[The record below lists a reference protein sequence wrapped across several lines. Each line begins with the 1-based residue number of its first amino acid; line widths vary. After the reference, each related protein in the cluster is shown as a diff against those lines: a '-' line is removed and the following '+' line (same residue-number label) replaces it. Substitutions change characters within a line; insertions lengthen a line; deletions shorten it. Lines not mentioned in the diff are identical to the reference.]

1 MDGGAMSFLQLR
13 DLRKQYGQVVALD
26 GLSLDIPAKR
36 RTVIVGPSG
45 SGKTTLLRLIAGFE
59 PPDAGSITLDGTVL
73 ADAQNFIP
81 AHLRNIGLV
90 AQDGALFPHL
100 SVGDNIGFGI
110 GRVPD
115 REERILA
122 LMDMVELDR
131 VYLVRRPHELSGG
144 QQQRVALAR
153 ALARR
158 PRLMLLDEPF
168 SALDTSLREATRK
181 SVARVLEQAGITTVL
196 VTHDQAEALS
206 FGDQVAM
213 LEAGRVRQA
222 GLPTELYTRPAD
234 RTTAAFLGDSI
245 VLPATLGAGYVDCVL
260 GRIAADTDGRQGNVA
275 VMLRP
280 EQLKLSA
287 SPSDG
292 PSAHAEVTAVEF
304 CGPHCM
310 MTVQLNGS
318 KVPLSFRVPTLDA
331 QPVGTEVRIDVVGK
345 AHVFSGDEF

>member
-1 MDGGAMSFLQLR
+1 MSFLQLR
-13 DLRKQYGQVVALD
+13 GLRKQYGPVVALN
-26 GLSLDIPAKR
+26 GLTLDIPAGS

-59 PPDAGSITLDGTVL
+59 APDAGSIVLAGAVL
-73 ADAQNFIP
+73 ADASTFIP
-81 AHLRNIGLV
+81 AHRRNIGLV

-100 SVGDNIGFGI
+100 GVADNIGFGL
-110 GRVPD
+110 GNRPD
-115 REERILA
+115 REERILS

-131 VYLVRRPHELSGG
+131 GLLARRPHELSGG

-153 ALARR
+153 ALARQ

-168 SALDTSLREATRK
+168 SALDTGLREATRK

-222 GLPTELYTRPAD
+222 GGPTDLYMRPMD

-245 VLPATLGAGYVDCVL
+245 VLPAALDAGFADCVL
-260 GRIAADTDGRQGNVA
+260 GRIAADTDGHQDNAA

-280 EQLKLSA
+280 EQLKLTAA
-287 SPSDG
+287 SNDG
-292 PSAHAEVTAVEF
+292 PSAHAHVTAVEF

-310 MTVQLNGS
+310 MTVALAGS
-318 KVPLSFRVPTLDA
+318 KVPLTFRVPTLEA
-331 QPVGTEVRIDVVGK
+331 QPVGTEVRIEVIGK
-345 AHVFSGDEF
+345 AHVFSGDKY

>member
-1 MDGGAMSFLQLR
+1 MSFLRLHG
-13 DLRKQYGQVVALD
+13 LRKHYGSAVALD
-26 GLSLDIPAKR
+26 GLTLDIAAKS

-59 PPDAGSITLDGTVL
+59 APDAGSIVLDDTVL
-73 ADAQNFIP
+73 ADAQRFIP
-81 AHLRNIGLV
+81 AHRRNIGLV

-100 SVGDNIGFGI
+100 SVTDNIGFGI
-110 GRVPD
+110 GHLPD
-115 REERILA
+115 RNERIVA

-131 VYLVRRPHELSGG
+131 KLLARRPHELSGG

-153 ALARR
+153 ALARQ

-168 SALDTSLREATRK
+168 SALDTGLREATRK
-181 SVARVLEQAGITTVL
+181 SVARVLGEAGITTVL

-213 LEAGRVRQA
+213 LEAGRIKQA
-222 GLPTELYTRPAD
+222 GLPTELYSHPTDKA
-234 RTTAAFLGDSI
+234 TAAFLGDAI
-245 VLPATLGAGYVDCVL
+245 VLPATLGAGFADCVL
-260 GRIAADTDGRQGNVA
+260 GRITADTVGHEGNAA

-287 SPSDG
+287 VSSG
-292 PSAHAEVTAVEF
+292 TAHAQVTAVEF

-310 MTVQLNGS
+310 MTVSLAGS

-331 QPVGTEVRIDVVGK
+331 QPVGTDVRIDVLGK
-345 AHVFSGDEF
+345 AHVFSDSKK

>member
-1 MDGGAMSFLQLR
+1 MDRRAMSFLELR
-13 DLRKQYGQVVALD
+13 GLRKQYGEIIALD
-26 GLSLDIPAKR
+26 GLTLDIPAKS

-59 PPDAGSITLDGTVL
+59 APDAGSITLGGTVL
-73 ADAQNFIP
+73 ADDKSFVP

-90 AQDGALFPHL
+90 SQDGALFPHL
-100 SVGDNIGFGI
+100 SVGANIGFGLE
-110 GRVPD
+110 RTPD

-131 VYLVRRPHELSGG
+131 TYLARRPHELSGG

-153 ALARR
+153 ALARK

-181 SVARVLEQAGITTVL
+181 SVARVLEQAGVTTVL

-206 FGDQVAM
+206 FGEQVAM
-213 LEAGRVRQA
+213 LENGRVRQA

-245 VLPATLGAGYVDCVL
+245 VLPATLGAGYADCVL
-260 GRIAADTDGRQGNVA
+260 GRIAADTGGHAGNAA

-287 SPSDG
+287 WSAGG
-292 PSAHAEVTAVEF
+292 PSAHAKVTSVEF

-310 MTVQLNGS
+310 MTVQLDGS
-318 KVPLSFRVPTLDA
+318 RVPLTFRVPTLDA
-331 QPVGTEVRIDVVGK
+331 QPVGTDVRIDVIGK

>member
-1 MDGGAMSFLQLR
+1 MSFLQLHG
-13 DLRKQYGQVVALD
+13 LRKQYGPAVALN
-26 GLSLDIPAKR
+26 GLTLDIAAKS

-59 PPDAGSITLDGTVL
+59 APDAGSIVLDGATV
-73 ADAQNFIP
+73 ADAQRFIP

-100 SVGDNIGFGI
+100 SVADNIGFGL
-110 GRVPD
+110 GRLSD
-115 REERILA
+115 RADRILA

-131 VYLVRRPHELSGG
+131 SLLARRPHELSGG

-153 ALARR
+153 ALARQ

-168 SALDTSLREATRK
+168 SALDTGLREATRK
-181 SVARVLEQAGITTVL
+181 SVARVLGEAGITTVL

-213 LEAGRVRQA
+213 LETGRIKQSGR
-222 GLPTELYTRPAD
+222 PTELYSRPAD
-234 RTTAAFLGDSI
+234 KATAAFLGDAI
-245 VLPATLGAGYVDCVL
+245 VLPATVSGGFAECVL
-260 GRIAADTDGRQGNVA
+260 GRIAIDAAGPEGDAA

-287 SPSDG
+287 VSSG
-292 PSAHAEVTAVEF
+292 GGTAHAQVTAVEF

-310 MTVQLNGS
+310 MTVSLAGS
-318 KVPLSFRVPTLDA
+318 KVPLSFRVPTLEA
-331 QPVGTEVRIDVVGK
+331 QPVGTDVRIDVLGK
-345 AHVFSGDEF
+345 AHIFSGKA